1 MHNYP
6 LPLSFDV
13 SNFRSTFQNFT
24 RLNTRGSDQLLLL
37 TSPPPP
43 PPRIL
48 IFSKPFFPFLYIRH
62 TPSHEYL
69 RIFDARLLLSRF
81 YRLEIREESKKKKGK
96 ERKKKKV
103 SKERVEKRWETFR
116 ASKCCAPLCVEATL
130 SSIFSSEP
138 LNVNSTSRGR
148 VSLFKLLCALVFTR
162 AWKIL
167 GRVVEG
173 EEGGL
178 QRREE
183 EKASFFPRV
192 TLSLSLFANNAN
204 SFQFFHSFL
213 PSN

>member
-62 TPSHEYL
+62 IPFARVSSYL
-69 RIFDARLLLSRF
+69 RRETLIVPILSSRNT
-81 YRLEIREESKKKKGK
+81 RRIEKKKGK

-178 QRREE
+178 ARREE

>member
-69 RIFDARLLLSRF
+69 RIFDARLLSSRF
-81 YRLEIREESKKKKGK
+81 YRLEVWEGLKKKGK
-96 ERKKKKV
+96 RKKEKKKV
-103 SKERVEKRWETFR
+103 SKERMEKRWETFR

-173 EEGGL
+173 KEEGL

-192 TLSLSLFANNAN
+192 TLSLFANNAN
-204 SFQFFHSFL
+204 SFQFFHSL